1 VLLNPESE
9 REGALML
16 FVGDDWAEDHHDV
29 EVVDDQGN
37 RLAHRRLPEGFDGI
51 AALHTLIATHLPE
64 EWADLEPGQAQALV
78 KVGIET
84 DRGPWVAALVAAG
97 YQVYAINPLSVARY
111 RERHSTSGAKSDAAD
126 AHLLAEIVRL
136 DRAHHRPV
144 AGDSDNAE
152 AIKLVARTHQ
162 SLIWDRTR
170 HLLRLRAALRDFF
183 PAAIEAFPDL
193 DAPDVLELLAKAP
206 DPTRADRLTRGQ
218 IAAALRRANRRD
230 VEAKVDRIRQTLRA
244 EQLHRSTAVESAYAA
259 IVTGQVAILQTLNTQ
274 INQLGTVVADHFGR
288 HPDAEIYASQPGL
301 GVILGARVLG
311 EFGDDPDRYADAKA
325 RKNYAGTSPITKA
338 SGTRKIVLAR
348 YARNRRLA
356 DALQQ
361 WALASMRGSPGA
373 HAYYQALR
381 NRGISHHAAMR
392 QLANRLV
399 GILHGCLKTR
409 THYDEHTA
417 WAHHIRK
424 AA

>member
-1 VLLNPESE
+1 
-9 REGALML
+9 ML

-29 EVVDDQGN
+29 EVVDDQGSV
-37 RLAHRRLPEGFDGI
+37 LARRRLPEGFDGI
-51 AALHTLIATHLPE
+51 AALHALIATQLPE

-78 KVGIET
+78 KIGIET

-97 YQVYAINPLSVARY
+97 YEVYAINPLSVARY
-111 RERHSTSGAKSDAAD
+111 RERHSTSGAKSDAGD

-136 DRAHHRPV
+136 DRHHHRPV
-144 AGDSDNAE
+144 AGDSEDAE

-183 PAAIEAFPDL
+183 PAAIEAFADL

-206 DPTRADRLTRGQ
+206 DPTRAGRLTRGQ
-218 IAAALRRANRRD
+218 IAAALRHARRRD
-230 VEAKVDRIRQTLRA
+230 VEAKTDRIHQILHA

-259 IVTGQVAILQTLNTQ
+259 IVTGQVAILQTLNNQ
-274 INQLGTVVADHFGR
+274 INELGTVVADHFGR

-311 EFGDDPDRYADAKA
+311 EFGDDPDRYVDAKA

-361 WALASMRGSPGA
+361 WALGSMRRSPGA
-373 HAYYQALR
+373 RAYYQALR
-381 NRGISHHAAMR
+381 DRGITHHAALR

-399 GILHGCLKTR
+399 GILHGCLKTHTR
-409 THYDEHTA
+409 YDEHTA
-417 WAHHIRK
+417 WDHHIHK

>member
-1 VLLNPESE
+1 MTGQRTITTSRSSMMTGRCWFV
-9 REGALML
+9 EGCPRASRVSRGCIRWWLRRCP
-16 FVGDDWAEDHHDV
+16 DDW
-29 EVVDDQGN
+29 VDRD
-37 RLAHRRLPEGFDGI
+37 
-51 AALHTLIATHLPE
+51 PE
-64 EWADLEPGQAQALV
+64 EAAALV

-84 DRGPWVAALVAAG
+84 DRGSWVAALVAAG
-97 YQVYAINPLSVARY
+97 YEVYAINPMSVARY

-136 DRAHHRPV
+136 DRHHHRPV
-144 AGDSDNAE
+144 AGDSEDAE
-152 AIKLVARTHQ
+152 AVKLVARSHQ

-170 HLLRLRAALRDFF
+170 HVLRLRAALRDFF
-183 PAAIEAFPDL
+183 PAALEAFADL

-206 DPTRADRLTRGQ
+206 HPTRAGRLTRGQ
-218 IAAALRRANRRD
+218 IATALRHAHRRD
-230 VEAKVDRIRQTLRA
+230 VEAKADRIHQILHA
-244 EQLHRSTAVESAYAA
+244 EQLHRSPAVESAYAA
-259 IVTGQVAILQTLNTQ
+259 IVAGQVAILQTLNTQ
-274 INQLGTVVADHFGR
+274 INELGTVVAEHFGR

-338 SGTRKIVLAR
+338 SGARKIVLAG

-361 WALASMRGSPGA
+361 WTLGSMRGSPGA
-373 HAYYQALR
+373 RAYYQALR
-381 NRGISHHAAMR
+381 DRGTRYHAALR

-409 THYDEHTA
+409 TRYDEHTA
-417 WAHHIRK
+417 CDH
-424 AA
+424 